1 LITAGVLFEQNDK
14 VGKQNQL
21 VILSV
26 SKPGNVAGPWSA
38 VLVMFYGFEE
48 FQIENAEYSGY

>member
-1 LITAGVLFEQNDK
+1 MTAGVLFERNGC

-26 SKPGNVAGPWSA
+26 SKPENVAGPWSA
-38 VLVMFYGFEE
+38 VLITFYGFEE